1 MKRIFLFFIALIAA
15 ILGAAAQQTVQPR
28 DTTDAYL
35 DSIFRELPEVMI
47 TGERPVVKATQGKL
61 VYDVP
66 RLISNLPVDNA
77 FDAIKELPGVIDM
90 NGGLQ
95 LSGQSVTV
103 ILNGK
108 VSTMSTEQ
116 LNSLLKSTPASRI
129 ETAEVMYSAPARYQ
143 VRGAVI
149 NVVLKSQT
157 GSSPSLQGELYTAYN
172 QKHYESLSERA
183 SLLYSGNKFSADLL
197 YSYNYGR
204 NWMGTEKTAV
214 HTLADGSV
222 HQMDLNDVSTSR
234 KNRHDV
240 RLGMDYT
247 FSKDN
252 ALSFVYTTQLSDGVT
267 DGTVWGAENSATA
280 SNYST
285 QLHNARL
292 DYNAPF
298 GLRTGAE
305 FTWFNAPTD
314 QLLHSTL
321 GEEQLDFRSNDDQRI
336 NKWRFYVS
344 QEHTLGNGWGVNYGA
359 NYTTTTDHSYQFYY
373 DPETNALLPDN
384 NMESRRSEQTTNF
397 YAGFNK
403 SFGSKFSMDASLA
416 AELYHTAMW
425 NEWSVYPT
433 LNMNYTLSA
442 GNIFQLSLTSDKNYP
457 DFWSMQST
465 TSYMGAYSEIQGN
478 PLLKPATEY
487 QATLT
492 YILQNKYLFTLFFSH
507 TDDYQVQTLYQSPE
521 RLVEIYKC
529 FNFDFSQQMG
539 VQASIPFKIDKWLDS
554 RITATGLRHRQ
565 KDSDFWDL
573 PFDRKLYTFVLVMN
587 NTFTLSQK
595 PDLKFTLSGFY
606 QNRAIQGI
614 YDLPASGHLN
624 AALRYTFA
632 NKRAQFTVKCDDIF
646 DTSSISPRIRFEG
659 QNVTNHYISKN
670 REFGI
675 AFSYKFGGYKEK
687 KREAVDTSRF
697 K

>member
-1 MKRIFLFFIALIAA
+1 MKRIFLFLIALIAA
-15 ILGAAAQQTVQPR
+15 ILGAAAQQTVQSR

-77 FDAIKELPGVIDM
+77 YDAIKELPGVVDM

-108 VSTMSTEQ
+108 VSTMSAEQ
-116 LNSLLKSTPASRI
+116 LNVLLKSTPASRI

-157 GSSPSLQGELYTAYN
+157 GKAPSLQGELYTAYN
-172 QKHYESLSERA
+172 QTYYESLSERA

-204 NWMGTEKTAV
+204 NWMGTDKEAV
-214 HTLADGSV
+214 HTLADGTV
-222 HQMDLNDVSTSR
+222 HQMELNDVSTSR
-234 KNRHDV
+234 HNGHDV

-252 ALSFVYTTQLSDGVT
+252 SLSFVYTTQLSNGSNH
-267 DGTVWGAENSATA
+267 GTVSGAENSTTV
-280 SNYST
+280 SDHSS

-298 GLRTGAE
+298 GLRAGAE

-314 QLLHSTL
+314 QLLHSTM
-321 GEEQLDFRSNDDQRI
+321 GEEQLDFLSNDNQRI

-373 DPETNALLPDN
+373 DPETNALLPNN
-384 NMESRRSEQTTNF
+384 NMESRRSEQTTNL

-403 SFGSKFSMDASLA
+403 SFGDKFSMDASLA
-416 AELYHTAMW
+416 AELYHTELW

-433 LNMNYTLSA
+433 LNMNYTLFP
-442 GNIFQLSLTSDKNYP
+442 GNIFQLSLTSDKDYP
-457 DFWSMQST
+457 DFWSMQNS

-492 YILQNKYLFTLFFSH
+492 YILQSKYMFTLFFSH

-554 RITATGLRHRQ
+554 RITAIGMRYRQ
-565 KDSDFWDL
+565 KDSDFWDI
-573 PFDRKLYTFVLVMN
+573 PFDRKLYTFILMMN

-595 PDLKFTLSGFY
+595 PDLKLTVSGFY

-614 YDLPASGHLN
+614 YDLPASGSLN
-624 AALRYTFA
+624 TALRYTFA
-632 NKRAQFTVKCDDIF
+632 NKRAQLTIKCDDIF
-646 DTSSISPRIRFEG
+646 DTSAISPRIRFEG
-659 QNVTNHYISKN
+659 QNVTNHYSWKR
-670 REFGI
+670 REFGVS
-675 AFSYKFGGYKEK
+675 FSYKFGGYKEK

>member
-1 MKRIFLFFIALIAA
+1 MKRIFLFLIALIAA
-15 ILGAAAQQTVQPR
+15 IFGADAQQTVQPR

-77 FDAIKELPGVIDM
+77 YDAIKELPGVVDM

-108 VSTMSTEQ
+108 VSTMSAEQ

-157 GSSPSLQGELYTAYN
+157 GNAPSLQGELYTAYS
-172 QKHYESLSERA
+172 QRHYESLAERA

-204 NWMGTEKTAV
+204 NWMGTDKEAV

-222 HQMDLNDVSTSR
+222 HPMALYDVSTSR
-234 KNRHDV
+234 SNRHDV
-240 RLGMDYT
+240 RLGMDYA

-252 ALSFVYTTQLSDGVT
+252 SLSFVYTTQLSDGTSHRKVS
-267 DGTVWGAENSATA
+267 GTQT
-280 SNYST
+280 ST
-285 QLHNARL
+285 TVSDYFSRLHNARL

-298 GLRTGAE
+298 GLRAGAE

-314 QLLHSTL
+314 QLLHSRM
-321 GEEQLDFRSNDDQRI
+321 GEEQLDFLSNNNQRI
-336 NKWRFYVS
+336 NKWRFYLS
-344 QEHTLGNGWGVNYGA
+344 QEHTLGNDWKVNYGV
-359 NYTTTTDHSYQFYY
+359 NYTTTTDKSYQFYY
-373 DPETNALLPDN
+373 NPETNALLPDN
-384 NMESRRSEQTTNF
+384 NMESRRREQTTNF
-397 YAGFNK
+397 YGGFSK
-403 SFGSKFSMDASLA
+403 SFGQKFSMDASLA
-416 AELYHTAMW
+416 AELYHTELW

-442 GNIFQLSLTSDKNYP
+442 GNIFQLSLSSDKAYP
-457 DFWSMQST
+457 EFWSMQNA

-487 QATLT
+487 EATLT
-492 YILQNKYLFTLFFSH
+492 YILRSKYIFSFFFSH
-507 TDDYQVQTLYQSPE
+507 KADYQTQTLYQSPE
-521 RLVEIYKC
+521 RLVEIYKN

-539 VQASIPFKIDKWLDS
+539 VQASIPFKVKKWLDS
-554 RITATGLRHRQ
+554 RITAIGLRYRQ
-565 KDSDFWDL
+565 KDSDFWDI
-573 PFDRKLYTFVLVMN
+573 PFDRKLYTFVLSMN

-595 PDLKFTLSGFY
+595 PDLKLTVSGFF

-614 YDLPASGHLN
+614 YDLPASGKLN

-632 NKRAQFTVKCDDIF
+632 GNRAQITLKCNDIF
-646 DTSSISPRIRFEG
+646 DTSTISPRIRFEG
-659 QNVTNHYISKN
+659 QNVTNHYVWKN
-670 REFGI
+670 REFGV